1 MREVDSDSRESA
13 GSGRG
18 ERASRRTIF
27 RRRLIGRIA
36 TYVALILVA
45 VVMLGPFAWM
55 LSAAF
60 KTERGIFAYPPQWIP
75 TPPTVDNFTTLTRNL
90 PFAPRLVDGA
100 FKPGIVANTF
110 VMALAITAGQVTTS
124 ALGAYAF
131 ARLRFPGREMLFG
144 LFLAGLIVPLEV
156 RMVPIYL
163 TVRQLGWL
171 DTYQGLI
178 VPQLVTA
185 YGTFLLRQ
193 FFRTLP
199 AELEDAAR
207 IDGASALGIF
217 LRITLPL
224 SRPALATLAAIQ
236 FTTWWTAFLW
246 PLIVTTG
253 KLDTLTINVALNTFR
268 NANATQWGPIMAGS
282 TLAVLPIIVV
292 YLAAQRYFVEGIQ
305 LTGLGGR

>member
-1 MREVDSDSRESA
+1 MTNPLVRIGVTY
-13 GSGRG
+13 GVL
-18 ERASRRTIF
+18 
-27 RRRLIGRIA
+27 LI
-36 TYVALILVA
+36 VA
-45 VVMLGPFAWM
+45 VLMIGPFGWM

-60 KTERGIFAYPPQWIP
+60 KTELGIFAYPPQWIP
-75 TPPTVDNFTTLTRNL
+75 TPPTLSNFSALTRNL
-90 PFAPRLVDGA
+90 PFVPSLVDGV
-100 FKPGIVANTF
+100 FKPGIIGNTF
-110 VMALAITAGQVTTS
+110 AMTIAITAGQVTTS
-124 ALGAYAF
+124 ALAAFAF
-131 ARLRFPGREMLFG
+131 ARLRFPGRDIVFV

-163 TVRQLGWL
+163 LVKQFAWL

-199 AELEDAAR
+199 TELEDAAR
-207 IDGASALGIF
+207 IDGASWFAIF
-217 LRITLPL
+217 RLVVLPL

-253 KLDTLTINVALNTFR
+253 KLDTLTLNVALNTFR
-268 NANATQWGPIMAGS
+268 NVNATQWGPIMAGS
-282 TLAVLPIIVV
+282 TVAVLPILVV
-292 YLAAQRYFVEGIQ
+292 YLLAQRYFVEGIQ

>member
-1 MREVDSDSRESA
+1 MSRSVLRA
-13 GSGRG
+13 GLMY
-18 ERASRRTIF
+18 A
-27 RRRLIGRIA
+27 
-36 TYVALILVA
+36 ALVIVA
-45 VVMLGPFAWM
+45 VLMLGPFAWM

-60 KTERGIFAYPPQWIP
+60 KTERGIFAYPPQWLP
-75 TPPTVDNFTTLTRNL
+75 NPATTDNFVALTRNL
-90 PFAPRLVDGA
+90 PFAPTLTNGT
-100 FKPGIVANTF
+100 FKLGIVGNTF
-110 VMALAITAGQVTTS
+110 AMATAITVGQVATS
-124 ALGAYAF
+124 ALAAFAF
-131 ARLRFPGREMLFG
+131 ARLRFPGRDVVFL

-163 TVRQLGWL
+163 LVKQFAWL

-185 YGTFLLRQ
+185 YGVFLLRQ

-199 AELEDAAR
+199 GELEDAAR
-207 IDGASALGIF
+207 IDGASTFGIF
-217 LRITLPL
+217 RLVVLPL

-253 KLDTLTINVALNTFR
+253 KLDTLTLNVALNTFR
-268 NANATQWGPIMAGS
+268 NVNATQWGPIMAGS
-282 TLAVLPIIVV
+282 TVAVVPILVV
-292 YLAAQRYFVEGIQ
+292 YLLAQRYFVEGIQ

>member
-1 MREVDSDSRESA
+1 MTRPVVGQVVSY
-13 GSGRG
+13 
-18 ERASRRTIF
+18 T
-27 RRRLIGRIA
+27 LL
-36 TYVALILVA
+36 VLVA
-45 VVMLGPFAWM
+45 VLMLGPFAWM

-75 TPPTVDNFTTLTRNL
+75 SPPTTDNFAALTRNL
-90 PFAPRLVDGA
+90 PFAPLVTDA
-100 FKPGIVANTF
+100 VFKPGIIVNTF
-110 VMALAITAGQVTTS
+110 VMAVAITIGQVATS
-124 ALGAYAF
+124 ALAAFAF
-131 ARLRFPGREMLFG
+131 ARLHFPGRDVIFV

-163 TVRQLGWL
+163 IVKQFAWL

-185 YGTFLLRQ
+185 YGIFLLRQ

-199 AELEDAAR
+199 TELEDAAR
-207 IDGASALGIF
+207 IDGASAFGIF
-217 LRITLPL
+217 RLVVLPL

-253 KLDTLTINVALNTFR
+253 KLDTLTLNVALNTFR
-268 NANATQWGPIMAGS
+268 NVNASQWGPIMAGS
-282 TLAVLPIIVV
+282 TVAVVPILVV
-292 YLAAQRYFVEGIQ
+292 YLLAQRYFVEGIQ

>member
-1 MREVDSDSRESA
+1 MSKPVRMGLA
-13 GSGRG
+13 Y
-18 ERASRRTIF
+18 A
-27 RRRLIGRIA
+27 
-36 TYVALILVA
+36 ALVIVA
-45 VVMLGPFAWM
+45 VLMLGPFAWM

-75 TPPTVDNFTTLTRNL
+75 NPATTDNFMALTKNL
-90 PFAPRLVDGA
+90 PFAPSVVEGV
-100 FKPGIVANTF
+100 FKPGIVGNTF
-110 VMALAITAGQVTTS
+110 AMAIAITVGQVTTS
-124 ALGAYAF
+124 ALAAFAF
-131 ARLRFPGREMLFG
+131 ARLRFPGRDVVFL

-163 TVRQLGWL
+163 LVKQFAWL

-185 YGTFLLRQ
+185 YGIFLLRQ

-199 AELEDAAR
+199 GELEDAAR
-207 IDGASALGIF
+207 IDGASTFGIF
-217 LRITLPL
+217 RLVVLPL

-253 KLDTLTINVALNTFR
+253 KLDTLTLNVALNTFR
-268 NANATQWGPIMAGS
+268 NVNATQWGPIMAGS
-282 TLAVLPIIVV
+282 TVAVVPILVV
-292 YLAAQRYFVEGIQ
+292 YLLAQRYFVEGIQ